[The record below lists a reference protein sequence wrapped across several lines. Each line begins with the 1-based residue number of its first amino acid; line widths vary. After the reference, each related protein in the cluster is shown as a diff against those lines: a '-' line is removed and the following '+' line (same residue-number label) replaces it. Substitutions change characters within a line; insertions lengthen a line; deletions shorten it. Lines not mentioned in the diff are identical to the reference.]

1 MTTASGAAGLVDRA
15 AIFKHFNQNEEID
28 RERLISE
35 LVTGASSG
43 GDRRPSSFWLL
54 TGERG
59 IGKTFIGQE
68 AYRRL
73 AAVQKSPPF
82 WPPSLL
88 DESRENLEG
97 DRHRTRP
104 RRIQV
109 PPESTPSFA
118 WIGINCAPAVDGI
131 GFDVLGS
138 ATSQVRQMQSAI
150 ETALHA
156 GREGRSKQVLLDLL
170 EIATAFLSLV
180 PDPTAQAI
188 GMAFTARSAAD
199 AYSAITASRAERTA
213 IRAANGEGMEL
224 DAERPDEATV
234 SNYQQ
239 LLRALT
245 DRVGL
250 PTVLFLDD
258 LQHADPTLLGLLS
271 TLPTEVPQNLT
282 VLGTADSAA
291 LDSDRP
297 EDHHLTD
304 WLETGGAPDFVRVP
318 LGGMEDSTLSEI
330 VTARAPRTPRET
342 VSAFVHRSDSNPY
355 RLRLLLDAPSAT
367 PVDDAITVEPRE
379 VMSFPNPFEALYR
392 QAWLALS
399 SGARRIAAVAAM
411 QGQAIERS
419 LLDRTCRELGI
430 ERFDALLDEVRR
442 RQWLVPKDE
451 ATLVFPDESRQA
463 VAIAESAGADTL
475 SAPERSRAGRV
486 ALAAAIAALNGS
498 LATWTQAES
507 APPELPGN
515 VLANLE
521 AVAVLGQ
528 DHVSAAPDDVA
539 RFTLVFADIL
549 SRARPITAAEH
560 LAGVAAQLRAESGE
574 LAISLELQAAEC
586 WSDGGELDRSL
597 ACLEQL
603 KRQGDPQALSERALA
618 RRLAFTEG
626 KALIRKGR
634 LDLAIPLLSSLAED
648 KEDEDGLGF
657 SSSTFLI
664 SAGGPITAANEFL
677 RKFIVNAADPGDGIP
692 WWRDEEHCTALRELI
707 ERHDLKRV
715 NAARVANA
723 RARGQFAYH
732 LGDKAKAEYGM
743 LLWHAALAMY
753 DDLVAGLEVTAPDDS
768 HLIVTVDFRAVLL
781 SKCGAPA
788 QALIEHDRALA
799 LHARS
804 PRDDRPNLLITRGN
818 RAQTLSRLG
827 RHEEALEA
835 LEGVYDEQARLLG
848 QEHPATLQTRVG
860 RARVLARAGVPAA
873 AMNALIEATEEHIRA
888 LGPEHP
894 DSQEL
899 ALTVVAMQS
908 DPPAIAIEDFG
919 AEKRPGEFVE
929 LDELRKATYLQT
941 QAEDWELLFGT
952 ASPSLYLE
960 RTAMERVLRD
970 ASREA
975 LSEQEIELS

>member
-1 MTTASGAAGLVDRA
+1 M
-15 AIFKHFNQNEEID
+15 
-28 RERLISE
+28 
-35 LVTGASSG
+35 
-43 GDRRPSSFWLL
+43 L

-88 DESRENLEG
+88 DESRENLEQ

-104 RRIQV
+104 TRIQV

-138 ATSQVRQMQSAI
+138 AAGQVRQIQSAI
-150 ETALHA
+150 DTALHA

-188 GMAFTARSAAD
+188 GMAFTARSATD

-224 DAERPDEATV
+224 DAERADQATI
-234 SNYQQ
+234 SSYQQ
-239 LLRALT
+239 LLHALT

-258 LQHADPTLLGLLS
+258 LQHADPTLLRLLS

-282 VLGTADSAA
+282 VLGTADSAT
-291 LDSDRP
+291 LGSDRP
-297 EDHHLTD
+297 EDHYLAD
-304 WLETGGAPDFVRVP
+304 WLETGGAPDFVRVL

-355 RLRLLLDAPSAT
+355 RLQLLLDAPSAT
-367 PVDDAITVEPRE
+367 PVDDAITLKPRE
-379 VMSFPNPFEALYR
+379 VMFFPNPFEALHR

-475 SAPERSRAGRV
+475 SASERSRAGRF

-498 LATWTQAES
+498 LATWTEAEC
-507 APPELPGN
+507 APPELPRHI
-515 VLANLE
+515 LANLE

-528 DHVSAAPDDVA
+528 DHASAGPDDVA
-539 RFTLVFADIL
+539 RFTLVFADTL
-549 SRARPITAAEH
+549 SRTRPLAAAEH

-574 LAISLELQAAEC
+574 LAISLGLQAAEY

-603 KRQGDPQALSERALA
+603 KRQSDPQTLSERALA
-618 RRLAFTEG
+618 RRFAFTEG
-626 KALIRKGR
+626 KTLIRKGR
-634 LDLAIPLLSSLAED
+634 LDLAIPLLSGLAED

-664 SAGGPITAANEFL
+664 SAGGPITATNEFL

-723 RARGQFAYH
+723 QARSQFAYH
-732 LGDKAKAEYGM
+732 LGDKAKTEYGM

-768 HLIVTVDFRAVLL
+768 HLIVAVDFRAVLL

-788 QALIEHDRALA
+788 RALIEHDRALA
-799 LHARS
+799 LYARS
-804 PRDDRPNLLITRGN
+804 LRDDRPNLLITRGN

-848 QEHPATLQTRVG
+848 HEHPATLQTRVG
-860 RARVLARAGVPAA
+860 RARVLARAGALAA
-873 AMNALIEATEEHIRA
+873 AMTALIEATEEHIRA

-919 AEKRPGEFVE
+919 AEERPGEFVE